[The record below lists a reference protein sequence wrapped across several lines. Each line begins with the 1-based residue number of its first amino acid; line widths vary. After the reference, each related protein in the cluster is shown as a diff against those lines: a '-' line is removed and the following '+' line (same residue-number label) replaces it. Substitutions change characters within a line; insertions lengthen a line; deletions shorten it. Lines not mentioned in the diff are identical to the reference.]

1 MKDQLVSF
9 VIPCYC
15 SEQTIRGVVDEI
27 KERMQAYGSY
37 EIILVNDCSKD
48 QTYQVIR
55 ELVQEHKNIKGISL
69 ARNFGQASATMAGLK
84 HSRGDIIVSLDDD
97 GQSPLDGLPL
107 LLEKI
112 EEGYDIVYGDY
123 YEKKESP
130 FRLFGSKV
138 NELMQRALLGKP
150 KEIAVNSFF
159 ACTRMVVDEV
169 LRYSGAYPYIPG
181 LMLRTTKKIANVK
194 VEHREREYGTSTYTF
209 GKLLTMWLNGFTA
222 FSVKPLRVAA
232 IAGVLFALLGFGFL
246 IFIVIRK
253 LVDPNVQ
260 MGWTSIISLM
270 MGFDGLIL
278 IVLGLIGEYVGRI
291 YLSINATPQYIIR
304 EIISNE
310 EEDR

>member
-1 MKDQLVSF
+1 MKDQLISF

-27 KERMQAYGSY
+27 KERMQVYGRF
-37 EIILVNDCSKD
+37 EIILVNDCSRD
-48 QTYQVIR
+48 HTYQVIR
-55 ELVQEHKNIKGISL
+55 ELVKEHEYIKGINL

-84 HSRGDIIVSLDDD
+84 LAEGDIIVSLDDD

-112 EEGYDIVYGDY
+112 AEGYDIVYGDY

-169 LRYSGAYPYIPG
+169 VKYQGAYPYIPG

-222 FSVKPLRVAA
+222 FSIKPLRVAA

-270 MGFDGLIL
+270 TGFDGLIL

-291 YLSINATPQYIIR
+291 YLSINSTPQYIVR
-304 EIISNE
+304 EIITH
-310 EEDR
+310 EDQEA